1 MKKIHT
7 LTGIAVFMAVAAQA
21 ATTFLGDINGGSG
34 PTATVADFTA
44 MGVLEDLT
52 GATVVGM
59 NTSVSGGGVSIASS
73 NNYSGNY
80 QQATGNNLERDYVHI
95 RNDQDPWQSVITTLT
110 ISGLTDTLDASTT
123 YAFYLFGKG
132 GANEFSTFDFGG
144 DIKTTTELDPSVRY
158 EFTTAATVADTL
170 ILDWTQGGTSKFA
183 PMNGIAFV
191 AIPEPSSAAA
201 IFGLVGAFA
210 MIQRRKRS

>member
-73 NNYSGNY
+73 NGYSGNY

-95 RNDQDPWQSVITTLT
+95 RKPGIASSTLT
-110 ISGLTDTLDASTT
+110 ISGLTATLDASTT
-123 YAFYLFGKG
+123 YAFYLFGVG

-144 DIKTTTELDPSVRY
+144 DIKTTTALDPSVRY
-158 EFTTAATVADTL
+158 EFTTGATVADTL